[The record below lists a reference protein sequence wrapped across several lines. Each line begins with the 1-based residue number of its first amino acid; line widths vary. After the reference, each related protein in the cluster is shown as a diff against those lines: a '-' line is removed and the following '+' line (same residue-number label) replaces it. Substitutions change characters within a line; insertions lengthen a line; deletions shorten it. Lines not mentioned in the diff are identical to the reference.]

1 MLLAMYGLSIP
12 LFASAVTASL
22 GNNINT
28 ITSSTACFISSSS
41 LFATEN
47 TSFKSHRIPAILKSP
62 LSMADNNDDNNK
74 TREKISTKYR
84 TGTKRRRRRRRVV
97 PRYQEE
103 VV

>member
-1 MLLAMYGLSIP
+1 MATILAIYGLSIS

-28 ITSSTACFISSSS
+28 ITSSTCFISSPS
-41 LFATEN
+41 LFVTD
-47 TSFKSHRIPAILKSP
+47 TSFKSHRIPAILISP
-62 LSMADNNDDNNK
+62 LFMADNNDDNNK
-74 TREKISTKYR
+74 TREKMSTKYD
-84 TGTKRRRRRRRVV
+84 RRRRRRRRIV